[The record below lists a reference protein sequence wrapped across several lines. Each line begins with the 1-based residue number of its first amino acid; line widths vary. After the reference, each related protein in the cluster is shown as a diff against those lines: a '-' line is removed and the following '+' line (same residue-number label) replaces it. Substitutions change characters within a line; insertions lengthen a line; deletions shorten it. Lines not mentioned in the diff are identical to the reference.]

1 VSDSEASIHP
11 RKVLFPL
18 GLGTALS
25 LMGDGTLYTVLPTHT
40 VEAGIALSSVGIILG
55 VNRAVRLFLNGPA
68 GLAYDRW
75 PRRRLFVPALF
86 IGALSTAVYA
96 ATRGFWPMLVG
107 RLLWGLAWSGIWVG
121 GATVI
126 LDVTT
131 DQDRGRWTGLYQ
143 TWFFLGAALS
153 TLAGGLLTDQ
163 LGYGA
168 TMWVG
173 VAVTAVGGVAALILL
188 PETRAARSGLDDPLA
203 EENSLRLR
211 ANRDLWVVASLHG
224 LNRFVT
230 AGVLTATLALLVQD
244 RLSSVGPTLG
254 VATLT
259 GVLMA
264 GRTLLSMVA
273 APLAGT
279 ASDRLGSRWGVA
291 GWGLA
296 IGVVSM
302 ALVAWG
308 EPLAILAGVSL
319 GAVAG
324 GSIQAL
330 AMALTGDLVSQ
341 AQRGRAIGLL
351 HTAGDLG
358 SAVGPPAAYVL
369 MSWLELKGVYLLC
382 AGLFAAG
389 LALAMLFRPRTTAPP

>member
-1 VSDSEASIHP
+1 MSDNTKPVPP

-18 GLGTALS
+18 GVGTALS

-40 VEAGIALSSVGIILG
+40 AEAGIALSSVGIILG

-96 ATRGFWPMLVG
+96 ATRGFWPMLIG

-121 GATVI
+121 GATI
-126 LDVTT
+126 IMDVTT
-131 DQDRGRWTGLYQ
+131 GQDRGRWTGLYQ

-153 TLAGGLLTDQ
+153 ALAGGLLTDW

-173 VAVTAVGGVAALILL
+173 AAVTGVGGVIALILL
-188 PETRAARSGLDDPLA
+188 PETRRARPNPGDSPV
-203 EENSLRLR
+203 EEIKPRLR
-211 ANRDLWVVASLHG
+211 ANRGLWIAASLHG
-224 LNRFVT
+224 INRFVI
-230 AGVLTATLALLVQD
+230 AGVFAATMGLLVQD
-244 RLSSVGPTLG
+244 WLSSTSLTLG

-259 GVLMA
+259 GLLMA
-264 GRTLLSMVA
+264 GRTLLSVVA
-273 APLAGT
+273 APLAGM

-291 GWGLA
+291 AWGLA

-308 EPLAILAGVSL
+308 EPVAVLAGVSL

-324 GSIQAL
+324 GSVQAL
-330 AMALTGDLVSQ
+330 VTALTGDLVSQ

-358 SAVGPPAAYVL
+358 SAIGPPAAYAL
-369 MSWLELKGVYLLC
+369 IPWIELRGVYLLC

-389 LALAMLFRPRTTAPP
+389 LALAMLFRPRVRGVT

>member
-1 VSDSEASIHP
+1 MSDSETSIHP

-25 LMGDGTLYTVLPTHT
+25 LMGDGALYTVLPTHT
-40 VEAGIALSSVGIILG
+40 AEAGIALSSVGIILG

-75 PRRRLFVPALF
+75 SRRRLFVPALF

-96 ATRGFWPMLVG
+96 ATRGFWPMLIG

-131 DQDRGRWTGLYQ
+131 AQDRGRWTGLYQ

-153 TLAGGLLTDQ
+153 TLAGGLLTDW

-168 TMWVG
+168 TMWIG
-173 VAVTAVGGVAALILL
+173 AAVTAVGGVAALILL
-188 PETRAARSGLDDPLA
+188 PETRSARPILADPSV
-203 EENSLRLR
+203 EENNLRLR
-211 ANRDLWVVASLHG
+211 ANRGLWVVASVHG
-224 LNRFVT
+224 INRFVT
-230 AGVLTATLALLVQD
+230 AGVLAATMALLVQD
-244 RLSSVGPTLG
+244 WLSSTSLTLG

-264 GRTLLSMVA
+264 GRTLLSMIA

-279 ASDRLGSRWGVA
+279 VSDRLGSRWGVA
-291 GWGLA
+291 AWGLA
-296 IGVVSM
+296 IGIIGM

-308 EPLAILAGVSL
+308 APIAILAGVSL

-330 AMALTGDLVSQ
+330 VTALTGDLASQ

-358 SAVGPPAAYVL
+358 SAIGPLVAYAL
-369 MSWLELKGVYLLC
+369 IPWIELRGVYLLC

-389 LALAMLFRPRTTAPP
+389 LVLAMLFRPRATAPP